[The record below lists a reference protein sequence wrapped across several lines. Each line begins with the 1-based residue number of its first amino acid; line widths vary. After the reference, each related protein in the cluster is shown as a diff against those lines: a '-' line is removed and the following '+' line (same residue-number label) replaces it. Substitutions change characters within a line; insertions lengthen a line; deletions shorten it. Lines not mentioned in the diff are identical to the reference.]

1 MWRSSRCCSPRCRP
15 RSVWP
20 WSSCT
25 SRGSTTRCTRCCA
38 RATWPSVSPTPT
50 RPRQSWCRRR
60 GGATSACAA
69 RSTRRERSPSGARA
83 SRRSR
88 GRRRSSFS
96 STRTRGRARNS
107 RGSFWE
113 SDDRA
118 NLPRRMGIFRSVTV
132 FTLLFVLKSL
142 SKIFYTH
149 DFAFIGP
156 TPRDPWKSIR
166 LVAFL
171 NHTSLFE
178 PVFLGAVPNRFIWRL
193 AAHGVVPAA
202 DKTTDRPLVGL
213 IFRFVAHHVI
223 AITRQRDDTW
233 FQVLRKIDPDS
244 MVVLAP
250 AGRMKRET
258 GLDLHGNPMTVRGG
272 IADILHAVK
281 DGRFL
286 IAYSGGLHHVQIPGK
301 VPRLFKTVRL
311 RVENVDIAG
320 YINAMMARGGAE
332 QFKRNVI
339 KDLEERRDQYCPEE
353 RPAKVA

>member
-1 MWRSSRCCSPRCRP
+1 MSILRSAFVFSLLVSLKYLSR
-15 RSVWP
+15 
-20 WSSCT
+20 
-25 SRGSTTRCTRCCA
+25 
-38 RATWPSVSPTPT
+38 
-50 RPRQSWCRRR
+50 
-60 GGATSACAA
+60 
-69 RSTRRERSPSGARA
+69 
-83 SRRSR
+83 
-88 GRRRSSFS
+88 
-96 STRTRGRARNS
+96 
-107 RGSFWE
+107 
-113 SDDRA
+113 
-118 NLPRRMGIFRSVTV
+118 
-132 FTLLFVLKSL
+132 
-142 SKIFYTH
+142 IFYRH
-149 DFAFIGP
+149 DFAWIGE
-156 TPRDPWKSIR
+156 TPRDPWANIR

-233 FQVLRKIDPDS
+233 FQVLSKIDPDS

-250 AGRMKRET
+250 EGRMKRET

-272 IADILHAVK
+272 IADILHAVQE
-281 DGRFL
+281 GRMI

-301 VPRLFKTVRL
+301 VPRIFKTVRL
-311 RVENVDIAG
+311 RVENVDIAT
-320 YINAMMARGGAE
+320 YIADLLRRGGPE

-339 KDLEERRDQYCPEE
+339 RDLEGRRDQHCPED